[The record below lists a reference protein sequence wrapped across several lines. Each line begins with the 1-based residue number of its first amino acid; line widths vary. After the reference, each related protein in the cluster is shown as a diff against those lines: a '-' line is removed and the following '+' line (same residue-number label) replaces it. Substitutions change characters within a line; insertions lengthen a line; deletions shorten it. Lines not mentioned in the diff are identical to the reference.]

1 MDLLEIRKK
10 AKGMKDAATEDA
22 SGAGGTGPD
31 GQAATAGKAKAARGK
46 KPRGKK
52 NAPKNAVSE
61 APVAIVEAEAG
72 PAQPAR
78 AETGPVEEAAVPDA
92 PTEATEAPHDGEGA
106 GTGEPPD
113 AATEEPSGF
122 SGPDAGL
129 EDEVEYLAFMLA
141 GEEYAVRVDDV
152 KEIIRPQKTTLV
164 PRTPGFVVGITSLRG
179 VILPVFD
186 MKKRLGFEETGRTKT
201 ARVIIVSD
209 GGSPLGIL
217 VDRVTGVAR
226 LKMGEIEPPPA
237 VIGGVESEY
246 LHGVGRQ
253 GDRLLILMNTQR
265 VLEMEGR

>member
-10 AKGMKDAATEDA
+10 AKGIKDAATEDT
-22 SGAGGTGPD
+22 SGAGGTEPD
-31 GQAATAGKAKAARGK
+31 GQDATAGKTKAARGK
-46 KPRGKK
+46 KPRGKR
-52 NAPKNAVSE
+52 NAPKKAVSE
-61 APVAIVEAEAG
+61 APVAIVEVEVGPAQPVQAEAG
-72 PAQPAR
+72 P
-78 AETGPVEEAAVPDA
+78 VEEVAVPDA
-92 PTEATEAPHDGEGA
+92 PTDTTEAPYGGGR

-113 AATEEPSGF
+113 AATEESSGF

-164 PRTPGFVVGITSLRG
+164 PRTPGFVVGIISLRG

-265 VLEMEGR
+265 VLGMEGG